1 MGLSED
7 PELWNDPKRAQEIG
21 KERKVLEGIVLTLDA
36 IGSGIADN
44 RMLLEMAV
52 EEGDA
57 EGFAAIAADVAALEA
72 QMAELEFK
80 RMFNQPADV
89 NNCFIDITAGAG
101 GTEAEDWAAIRFRHS
116 GLDPESSG
124 ALLDSGF
131 RRNDVAIHC
140 FLHDCLLVFEHL

>member
-72 QMAELEFK
+72 QMAELEF
-80 RMFNQPADV
+80 
-89 NNCFIDITAGAG
+89 
-101 GTEAEDWAAIRFRHS
+101 
-116 GLDPESSG
+116 
-124 ALLDSGF
+124 
-131 RRNDVAIHC
+131 
-140 FLHDCLLVFEHL
+140 